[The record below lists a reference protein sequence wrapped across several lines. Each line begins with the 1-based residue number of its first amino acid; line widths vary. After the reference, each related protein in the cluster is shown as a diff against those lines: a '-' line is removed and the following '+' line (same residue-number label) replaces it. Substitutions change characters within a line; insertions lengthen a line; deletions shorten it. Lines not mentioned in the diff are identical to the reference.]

1 MNRVF
6 GDMDGV
12 IVDFD
17 EYVIRSGLDPKVL
30 KLLPGS
36 YRNMKPM
43 EGALDAIDEII
54 DMGYDFWFASKP
66 PTGAPDAYS
75 DKVHWVMD
83 HKPELTDK
91 IILTHNKSLIGG
103 VGDYL
108 IDDRPHKA
116 EAHNFPGNLLV
127 FKPGFM
133 WPEVLTVLRNNMR
146 NL

>member
-1 MNRVF
+1 MSRVF

-12 IVDFD
+12 VVDFD
-17 EYVIRSGLDPKVL
+17 EYVIRTGLDPKVL

-43 EGALDAIDEII
+43 EGALEAIDEII

-66 PTGAPDAYS
+66 PTGAPVAYS
-75 DKVHWVMD
+75 DKVHWIMD
-83 HKPELTDK
+83 HKPELTEK
-91 IILTHNKSLIGG
+91 IILTHNKGFIGDI
-103 VGDYL
+103 GDYL

-116 EAHNFPGNLLV
+116 EAHKFPGTLLV

-133 WPEVLTVLRNNMR
+133 WPEVLAHLRNNKQS
-146 NL
+146 